1 MPVVTAKGREIM
13 TGRMRGGTPTQ
24 AEPLFIG
31 WDTGGFTGAVSDV
44 GAFGESAEAR
54 ITGTSSQQT
63 TTTANDTYQVTGTIT
78 ATGSRTIT
86 AVLLSDTTSKPF
98 ATTVTGGSAVGSN
111 SGTTLTT
118 AASYTPANNTY
129 IQVRTEVLQVTA
141 GTGTTSLTVTRGQNG
156 SAAISTIANSDNVT
170 AGNPPG
176 VSTVT
181 NGNLFVHGEHGSTTL
196 ASGESITYTVTVKI
210 T

>member
-63 TTTANDTYQVTGTIT
+63 TTTANDTYQVTGTLT

-98 ATTVTGGSAVGSN
+98 ATTVTGGSAVGSAV
-111 SGTTLTT
+111 GTTLTV
-118 AASYTPANNTY
+118 AAAYTPANNTY

-156 SAAISTIANSDNVT
+156 SAAIASIANSDPVT

-176 VSTVT
+176 VATVT

>member
-13 TGRMRGGTPTQ
+13 TGRMRGSTPTQ

-31 WDTGGFTGAVSDV
+31 WDTGGFTGAVTDV
-44 GAFGESAEAR
+44 NAFGESAESR
-54 ITGTSSQQT
+54 ITGTSSLT
-63 TTTANDTYQVTGTIT
+63 TTTTTNDTYQVVGTMT
-78 ATGSRTIT
+78 ATGARTIT
-86 AVLLSDTTSKPF
+86 AVLLSDTSAKPF
-98 ATTVTGGSAVGSN
+98 ATTVTGGTAVGSN
-111 SGTTLTT
+111 SGTTLTV

-129 IQVRTEVLQVTA
+129 IQIRTEVLQVTA
-141 GTGTTSLTVTRGQNG
+141 GSGTTSLTVTRGANG
-156 SAAISTIANSDNVT
+156 STAISTIANSDPVT

-181 NGNLFVHGEHGSTTL
+181 SGNLFVHGEHGSTTL
-196 ASGESITYTVTVKI
+196 ANGESIAYTVTVKV

>member
-1 MPVVTAKGREIM
+1 MPVVTSKGREIM
-13 TGRMRGGTPTQ
+13 TGRMIGTSPTQ
-24 AEPLFIG
+24 AEPKIIG

-44 GAFGESAEAR
+44 NAFGESAEAR
-54 ITGTSSQQT
+54 ITGTSSQT
-63 TTTANDTYQVTGTIT
+63 TTTTSNDTYQVTGTMT
-78 ATGSRTIT
+78 ATGARTIT

-98 ATTVTGGSAVGSN
+98 ATTVTGGTAVGSS
-111 SGTTLTT
+111 SGTTLTV
-118 AASYTPANNTY
+118 AATYTPANNTY
-129 IQVRTEVLQVTA
+129 IQIRTEVLQVTA
-141 GTGTTSLTVTRGQNG
+141 GSGTTSLTVTRGQNG
-156 SAAISTIANSDNVT
+156 SAAISTIANSDPVT

-196 ASGESITYTVTVKI
+196 ATGESIAYTVTVKV

>member
-1 MPVVTAKGREIM
+1 MPVVTAKGREVM
-13 TGRMRGGTPTQ
+13 TGRMIGSSPTQ
-24 AEPLFIG
+24 AEPKVIG

-44 GAFGESAEAR
+44 AAFGESAELR
-54 ITGTSSQQT
+54 ITGSSSLT
-63 TTTANDTYQVTGTIT
+63 TTTTTNDTYQVTGTMV
-78 ATGSRTIT
+78 ATGARTIT

-98 ATTVTGGSAVGSN
+98 ATTVTGGTAVGSN
-111 SGTTLTT
+111 SGTTLTV

-129 IQVRTEVLQVTA
+129 VQIRTEVLQVTA
-141 GTGTTSLTVTRGQNG
+141 GSGTTSLTVVRGANG
-156 SAAISTIANSDNVT
+156 STPITTIANSDPVT

-181 NGNLFVHGEHGSTTL
+181 NGNLIVHGEHGSTTL
-196 ASGESITYTVTVKI
+196 ASGESIAYTVTVKV